1 MKLIAVGSHYG
12 AEEVFS
18 PIFDS
23 FRLFLTNH
31 GMKEEITEDTVML
44 FGGGTDI
51 FAGIYNEEPHRLNQ
65 VADTRRDQMEMAA
78 FQMGREVGARMLGI
92 CRGAQLLCAL
102 AGGKLVQN
110 VTGHSSGHEIMTNT
124 GEIYRTSSVH
134 HQMMFPFKV
143 KHKMLAWSREP
154 LSDFYDLNNKTKLT
168 ELPVEPEIVYFPA
181 IKGLA
186 IQGHPEFMRHK
197 NDPFVKLSQN
207 LVKEYLFK

>member
-12 AEEVFS
+12 VEEVFR
-18 PIFDS
+18 PIFTDL
-23 FRLFLTNH
+23 RLFLTNH
-31 GMKEEITEDTVML
+31 GMREEITEDSVLL

-51 FAGIYNEEPHRLNQ
+51 FAGIYNEEPHKFNQ
-65 VADTRRDQMEMAA
+65 KPDTRRDQMELAA
-78 FQMGREVGARMLGI
+78 FQMGKEKGARMLGI
-92 CRGAQLLCAL
+92 CRGAQFLCAQ
-102 AGGKLVQN
+102 AGGKLVQHI
-110 VTGHSSGHEIMTNT
+110 TGHSGDHEILTNE

-154 LSDFYDLNNKTKLT
+154 LSDFYDLNNKTRLT

-186 IQGHPEFMRHK
+186 IQGHPEFMRNK